1 MSLSRVVPKLLPV
14 CPGRDSRFTLKR
26 NYTEGGEWWVH
37 YTSPGGDIP
46 ADQAHPGLVERILK
60 IKKQLVG
67 TEGGSF
73 SINEHF
79 QVIARMSGP
88 HNSNLESVHAVD
100 VAGGTVF
107 IYRNVIT
114 FQGGVLDP
122 TVATTEGSPWK
133 GPLCGATYTIG
144 VPGKRDNISGNYED
158 VRIKDT
164 EERLSL
170 HASGFSSYPP
180 PSGSLADFLAAL
192 RRVLLGGGRFRV
204 NEHRR
209 AFTSDSPYAFIGI
222 APQYPGWFRPI
233 SAYP

>member
-1 MSLSRVVPKLLPV
+1 MSISRVVPKQLPV
-14 CPGRDSRFTLKR
+14 CPSRDSRFTLKQ
-26 NYTEGGEWWVH
+26 NYAEGGVWWV
-37 YTSPGGDIP
+37 YYASAGGDIP
-46 ADQAHPGLVERILK
+46 ADQAHPKLVERILQ
-60 IKKQLVG
+60 IKQQLVG

-88 HNSNLESVHAVD
+88 PNSNRESIHAVD

-107 IYRNVIT
+107 TYSNLIT

-122 TVATTEGSPWK
+122 TVATTEGTPWT
-133 GPLCGATYTIG
+133 GPLCGSTYIFG
-144 VPGKRDNISGNYED
+144 VAGKRDNISGNYED

-170 HASGFSSYPP
+170 HATGFSSYPP

-192 RRVLLGGGRFRV
+192 RRVLPVGGRFRV
-204 NEHRR
+204 NEHCR
-209 AFTSDSPYAFIGI
+209 AFTSDSPSAFIGI
-222 APQYPGWFRPI
+222 APPYPDWFRPI